1 MDSVERFLAVV
12 RQELSADDAR
22 LELGGRAPRGT
33 SAVWVELGD
42 GWRLVALFEQ
52 DIDDVEERH
61 QKLATLVASFHGTLE
76 ELRREPRVPAVRPE
90 ATARSELRLCL
101 DVLCE
106 KAKAAAAIV
115 VDEQS
120 PVVWGTST
128 GAAWLDDAERG
139 GEIGSILNKAANA
152 GFDAIAWLGATSPA
166 TPALPKDVREELVA
180 RRSALR
186 LLVSQTAAPAARLAV
201 LRALALAREEG
212 ELTVRGDDFSAITRR
227 FGGIYLLA
235 LAFEGPY
242 SELHADTTLA
252 RALPSIERL
261 VRDLPPIDPT
271 PQGARIF
278 TLPPRR
284 P

>member
-12 RQELSADDAR
+12 RQELAADDAR
-22 LELGGRAPRGT
+22 LELGGRPPEH
-33 SAVWVELGD
+33 AVWVELDG
-42 GWRLVALFEQ
+42 GWRLVALFDGE
-52 DIDDVEERH
+52 IDDVEDRR
-61 QKLATLVASFHGTLE
+61 QKLAALVESFHGTMK
-76 ELRREPRVPAVRPE
+76 ELQRAPPVPALAAR

-106 KAKAAAAIV
+106 RAKAAAAVV
-115 VDEQS
+115 VDEHS

-128 GAAWLDDAERG
+128 GAAWLDDAARAA
-139 GEIGSILNKAANA
+139 EIGRILNKAAQA
-152 GFDAIAWLGATSPA
+152 GFDPIAWLGQADPA
-166 TPALPKDVREELVA
+166 TPALPKDVRDELVA

-201 LRALALAREEG
+201 LRTVALAREDG

-227 FGGIYLLA
+227 FGGIYRLA
-235 LAFEGPY
+235 LAFEGGY
-242 SELHADTTLA
+242 SELHADSTLA

-271 PQGARIF
+271 PVGARIF
-278 TLPPRR
+278 TLPRR
-284 P
+284 E